1 MSINIKATNI
11 ELTKAIEYHVNKQLE
26 KIEKLLS
33 NKDAVLKIEVGRTTN
48 HHNKGD
54 VYRAE
59 IDISSGEEKYYASS
73 EHSDLYKAFNLT
85 REQILKELRRSRG
98 RKQTLFLR
106 GATSVKK
113 RIKGILSYKR

>member
-11 ELTKAIEYHVNKQLE
+11 ELTEAIENHVKKQLK
-26 KIEKLLS
+26 KIEKLLLNS
-33 NKDAVLKIEVGRTTN
+33 DAIFKIEVGRTTN

-59 IDISSGEEKYYASS
+59 IDISGGEEKYYASS
-73 EHSDLYKAFNLT
+73 EHSDLYTAFNLT
-85 REQILKELRRSRG
+85 REQILKEVMRTRG

-106 GATSVKK
+106 GATSIKK